1 MRYTACS
8 HYKVLGIIVLVIG
21 VSVGCTPVD
30 HWTIFNQVGPDSSFL
45 NRQEEPVIMPVDIQK
60 YQTEVSPA
68 DTQAED
74 LLDLSVEQ
82 AVLLALRHNRDLH
95 VRQITPV
102 IRGAFEQI
110 ERGRYDPEFF
120 AEAEYFKESASENAE
135 IGFDSDND
143 VSKESSIVTGL
154 RQELPTGT
162 LIEAGVGQSRI
173 ISSSNNEEQEARLGL
188 SVTQS
193 LLQGFGPAVNLAS
206 VRQAKLDTLAS
217 IYELRGFTESLLA
230 DTEIAYWRYVLA
242 KEEIAIF
249 LQSLAVAK
257 KQREEIEL
265 SIEVGILPEFEVAAA
280 RAEEAF
286 RIQALINARSQLE
299 DSRLRLLRLIS
310 PNPDGYLD
318 SGIQA
323 VSEPRVEPQQI
334 NDPNDRLQ
342 LAEQSRSD
350 LKEAHLRLQQNRL
363 ETIVTR
369 NGILPRLDLFISLG
383 KSGYSDTFTD
393 SFREIDGDSY
403 DLTAGLRLN
412 HFLGNRA
419 AKARN
424 LAAYAT
430 QQQTREAIA
439 NLRLI
444 IHLDVRLAI
453 NEVERLRQQI
463 DASRATRNFQ
473 EQTMNAEK
481 ERFEVGAGTALQVA
495 QAQRDLVLT
504 QIAEIEAIVNYRI
517 ALVQLYLAEG
527 SLLERRG
534 IGLNL

>member
-1 MRYTACS
+1 VRRVAFFHFKILLS
-8 HYKVLGIIVLVIG
+8 ILVIIG
-21 VSVGCTPVD
+21 MSAGCTPVD
-30 HWTIFNQVGPDSSFL
+30 HWNVFNQSRPDSFYED
-45 NRQEEPVIMPVDIQK
+45 RKEPVIVPVEIQMDDSEISPVDIRTK
-60 YQTEVSPA
+60 
-68 DTQAED
+68 D
-74 LLDLSVEQ
+74 LSDLSVEQ

-95 VRQITPV
+95 VRQLSPV
-102 IRGAFEQI
+102 ITGAFEQI
-110 ERGRYDPEFF
+110 ERGGYDPEFF
-120 AEAEYFKESASENAE
+120 AEAEYYKESASENAE
-135 IGFDSDND
+135 IGIDSDND
-143 VSKESSIVTGL
+143 VSKESSIATGL

-162 LIEAGVGQSRI
+162 IVEAGIGQSRT
-173 ISSSNNEEQEARLGL
+173 ISSRNNEEQEARLGL

-193 LLQGFGPAVNLAS
+193 LLQGFGSAVNLAS
-206 VRQAKLDTLAS
+206 IRQAEIDTLAS
-217 IYELRGFTESLLA
+217 VYELRGFAESLLA
-230 DTEIAYWRYVLA
+230 DTEITYWQYVLA
-242 KEEIAIF
+242 NEEIAIF

-299 DSRLRLLRLIS
+299 DRRLRLLRLIS
-310 PNPDGYLD
+310 PSPDGYLD
-318 SGIQA
+318 SGIRA
-323 VSEPRVEPQQI
+323 ISEPRIEPQQI
-334 NDPNDRLQ
+334 NDLGDRLQ
-342 LAEQSRSD
+342 LAEQSRAD

-369 NGILPRLDLFISLG
+369 NGLLPRLELFITLG

-419 AKARN
+419 GYARN

-430 QQQTREAIA
+430 QKQTKEAIA

-453 NEVERLRQQI
+453 NEAERLRQQI
-463 DASRATRNFQ
+463 DASRATRIFQ

-504 QIAEIEAIVNYRI
+504 QIAEVEAIVNYRI

-534 IGLNL
+534 IGM

>member
-1 MRYTACS
+1 MRHAACF
-8 HYKVLGIIVLVIG
+8 HYKVLGIIFLVIG

-30 HWTIFNQVGPDSSFL
+30 HWSVFNQVRPDSSSDDRL
-45 NRQEEPVIMPVDIQK
+45 EPVIKPVEIKMDE
-60 YQTEVSPA
+60 TEISPA
-68 DTQAED
+68 EIRVDD

-95 VRQITPV
+95 VRQLSPV
-102 IRGAFEQI
+102 ITGAFEQI

-143 VSKESSIVTGL
+143 VSKESSIITGL
-154 RQELPTGT
+154 RQEFPTGT
-162 LIEAGVGQSRI
+162 LVEAGVGQSRT
-173 ISSSNNEEQEARLGL
+173 ISSRNKEEQEARLGL

-193 LLQGFGPAVNLAS
+193 LLQGFGSAVNLAS
-206 VRQAKLDTLAS
+206 IRQAELDTLAS
-217 IYELRGFTESLLA
+217 VYELRGFAESLLA

-310 PNPDGYLD
+310 PSPDGYLD
-318 SGIQA
+318 SEIRTI
-323 VSEPRVEPQQI
+323 SEPRIDPQQI
-334 NDPNDRLQ
+334 NDLNDRIQ
-342 LAEQSRSD
+342 LAEQSRAD

-369 NGILPRLDLFISLG
+369 NGILPRLELFISLG

-424 LAAYAT
+424 LASYAT
-430 QQQTREAIA
+430 QMQTREAIA

-453 NEVERLRQQI
+453 NEAERLRQQI
-463 DASRATRNFQ
+463 DASRATRIFQ

-481 ERFEVGAGTALQVA
+481 ERFDVGAGTALQVA

-504 QIAEIEAIVNYRI
+504 QIAEVEAIVNYRI

>member
-1 MRYTACS
+1 MRQAACPHS
-8 HYKVLGIIVLVIG
+8 KVWGIIILIIG
-21 VSVGCTPVD
+21 VSAGCTPVD
-30 HWTIFNQVGPDSSFL
+30 HWTVFNNQARPDSATL
-45 NRQEEPVIMPVDIQK
+45 DRLEPVIMPVEIQRD
-60 YQTEVSPA
+60 ESEISPA
-68 DTQAED
+68 DIQTED
-74 LLDLSVEQ
+74 LLDLSVEK

-95 VRQITPV
+95 VRQISPV
-102 IRGAFEQI
+102 ITEAFEQI

-120 AEAEYFKESASENAE
+120 AEAEYYKESASENEE
-135 IGFDSDND
+135 IDIDSDND
-143 VSKESSIVTGL
+143 VSKESSIITGL
-154 RQELPTGT
+154 RQEFPTGT
-162 LIEAGVGQSRI
+162 LVEAGIGQNRT

-188 SVTQS
+188 TVTQS
-193 LLQGFGPAVNLAS
+193 LLQGFGSAVNLVS
-206 VRQAKLDTLAS
+206 IRQAEIDTLAS
-217 IYELRGFTESLLA
+217 VYELRGFAESLLA

-310 PNPDGYLD
+310 PSPDRYLD
-318 SGIQA
+318 SEIRA
-323 VSEPRVEPQQI
+323 ISEPRIEPQLI
-334 NDPNDRLQ
+334 NDLGDRLE
-342 LAEQSRSD
+342 LAEQSRAD
-350 LKEAHLRLQQNRL
+350 FKEAHLRLQQNRL

-369 NGILPRLDLFISLG
+369 NGILPRLELFISLG

-453 NEVERLRQQI
+453 NEAERLRQQI
-463 DASRATRNFQ
+463 DASRATRIFQ

-504 QIAEIEAIVNYRI
+504 QIAEVEAIVNYRI

-534 IGLNL
+534 IGLDL